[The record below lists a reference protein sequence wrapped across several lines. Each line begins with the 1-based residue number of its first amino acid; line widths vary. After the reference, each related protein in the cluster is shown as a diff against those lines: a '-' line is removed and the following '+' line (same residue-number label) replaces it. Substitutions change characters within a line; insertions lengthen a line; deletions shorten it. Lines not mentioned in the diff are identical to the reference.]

1 MIQEEEEEEGYPV
14 KVGDLVRYDWGG
26 PRGGPNSM
34 VIGLVT
40 DVWDPPNSHAKID
53 YTLEILDSNGKKFLY
68 DVWTNGPKPQV
79 ISRENR

>member
-1 MIQEEEEEEGYPV
+1 MIPEEEEEGYPV
-14 KVGDLVRYDWGG
+14 KVGDLVRYNRD
-26 PRGGPNSM
+26 GPNSM

-68 DVWTNGPKPQV
+68 DVWTNGPEPEI
-79 ISRENR
+79 ISRETR

>member
-1 MIQEEEEEEGYPV
+1 MIPEEEEGYPV
-14 KVGDLVRYDWGG
+14 KVGDLVRYNWD
-26 PRGGPNSM
+26 GPNSM

-68 DVWTNGPKPQV
+68 DVWTNGTKPQV
-79 ISRENR
+79 ISRETR